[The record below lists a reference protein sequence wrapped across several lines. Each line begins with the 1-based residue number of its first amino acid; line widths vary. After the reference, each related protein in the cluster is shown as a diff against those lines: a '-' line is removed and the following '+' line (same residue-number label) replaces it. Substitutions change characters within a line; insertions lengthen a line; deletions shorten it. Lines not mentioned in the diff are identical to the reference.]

1 MKVIKER
8 VDSSNFLMLEGTN
21 TVIAAGPNA
30 VGINKD
36 AGVFING
43 PVSFSSPVDNIKF
56 SGLFKFNPIATSGLP
71 STLITPIPTFKMEV
85 PIKGIAQ
92 MGSIAS
98 LLSSL
103 I

>member
-8 VDSSNFLMLEGTN
+8 VDSSNFLMLEGSN

-43 PVSFSSPVDNIKF
+43 PVSFSSPVDNI
-56 SGLFKFNPIATSGLP
+56 
-71 STLITPIPTFKMEV
+71 
-85 PIKGIAQ
+85 
-92 MGSIAS
+92 
-98 LLSSL
+98 
-103 I
+103 